1 MPNNKKQRRRE
12 ERKKKIEAQREAK
25 RALEEQQAQQDAEE
39 LRARLRGLFGT
50 PAIDELITDMARSSI
65 STALSTATATAAA
78 TAASKSSSSSSSTT
92 PPDGVMVCY
101 HGSSAEHFVPGSKYL
116 QMVTSYVSLLKKFG
130 SKVQRDEAGN
140 DFLNDEENQKI
151 IFDDEFTNFI
161 FALAVAL
168 YFNLPEKEKDGSF
181 YFGLETWAEQK
192 ATAMFELR
200 EVINMG
206 LNIKYCF
213 KSYKTQSKQERSDN
227 RLELLKKHRAID
239 TTRGLIT
246 VLSSETKSNDCN
258 CMATKKSETKNMEK
272 MQRCSGC
279 REEFSNGLMKCKCNM
294 AHYCSEACQLKHWPL
309 HKLFCKE
316 EKKYRR
322 YGGNTSKN
330 DDKKATKK

>member
-1 MPNNKKQRRRE
+1 MPNNKKQRGRE
-12 ERKKKIEAQREAK
+12 EKKKKIEAQKEAK
-25 RALEEQQAQQDAEE
+25 RAVEEQQAQQDAEE

-151 IFDDEFTNFI
+151 IFNDEFTNFV

-168 YFNLPEKEKDGSF
+168 YFNLPEKEKDVSL
-181 YFGLETWAEQK
+181 YDGLKTWEKQK
-192 ATAMFELR
+192 TTAMYELR
-200 EVINMG
+200 DVISMG
-206 LNIKYCF
+206 FNIRYIF
-213 KSYKTQSKQERSDN
+213 VPVNTQSEQEQVDN
-227 RLELLKKHRAID
+227 RLKLTKKIRLMGTH
-239 TTRGLIT
+239 RGLIT
-246 VLSSETKSNDCN
+246 VLASETKSNDCD
-258 CMATKKSETKNMEK
+258 CMATKKRETKNMEK
-272 MQRCSGC
+272 MQRCAGC
-279 REEFSNGLMKCKCNM
+279 RQEFSNGLMKCECNLT
-294 AHYCSEACQLKHWPL
+294 HYCSEECQLAHWPY
-309 HKLFCKE
+309 HRLFCKE
-316 EKKYRR
+316 EKKI
-322 YGGNTSKN
+322 TTM
-330 DDKKATKK
+330 KKQRKSSNRGK